1 MRTDRRRTCFF
12 LVAAALAVAAAAPPL
27 RADSLW
33 EKRQPSAAFLY
44 SDNLAT
50 EVGDSL
56 TVVISETSSFKQQ
69 ADRSLEKTTNST
81 ATASFNTPLV
91 DLSIA
96 SGDATHDSTRKS
108 DGTMDYNGKRIFAD
122 SVTVTV
128 VDKLP
133 NGNLVVGGRSNR
145 QIAGEEV
152 VTVLTGIVK
161 AEDISVSNTVSSARV
176 AYLSVYYETSGQA
189 DTFAKDGWLSSI
201 LSVFWPF

>member
-1 MRTDRRRTCFF
+1 MGADRRRTCCI
-12 LVAAALAVAAAAPPL
+12 LAVAALVLAAAAAPL
-27 RADSLW
+27 RADSIW
-33 EKRQPSAAFLY
+33 DRRQASAAFLY
-44 SDNLAT
+44 SDTLAS

-56 TVVISETSSFKQQ
+56 TVIISETSSFKQQ
-69 ADRSLEKTTNST
+69 ADRTLEKDTSST
-81 ATASFNTPLV
+81 AHASFKTPVV

-96 SGDATHDSTRKS
+96 SGDADHDSARKFT
-108 DGTMDYNGKRIFAD
+108 GTMDYNGKRIFAD

-152 VTVLTGIVK
+152 TTVLTGIVK
-161 AEDISVSNTVSSARV
+161 AEDISGTHTVSSARV
-176 AYLSVYYETSGQA
+176 AYLSVYYETSGSA
-189 DTFAKDGWLSSI
+189 DTFAKDGWLNRV